1 MSGSSSVIVVPSV
14 DVLLEEHR
22 SENDLVGLA
31 ILLGVK
37 VLNVKITLTVGVIS
51 GKSCERKVD
60 VVVLSIKLDL
70 ERVFP
75 QG

>member
-1 MSGSSSVIVVPSV
+1 
-14 DVLLEEHR
+14 LEEHR
-22 SENDLVGLA
+22 SKNDLAGLA

-37 VLNVKITLTVGVIS
+37 VLNVEITLTIGVIS
-51 GKSCERKVD
+51 GKGCEWKVN